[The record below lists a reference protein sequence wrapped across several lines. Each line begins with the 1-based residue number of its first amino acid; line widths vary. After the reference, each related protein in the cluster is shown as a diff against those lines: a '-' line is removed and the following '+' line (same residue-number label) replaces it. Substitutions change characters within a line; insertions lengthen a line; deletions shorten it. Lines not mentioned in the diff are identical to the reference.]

1 MSLVGTEAA
10 ADAEGAEAATGLG
23 AGIEMG
29 ALGAAEGGL
38 MTATEATGAFAA
50 AQGGLDPF
58 ADAAFVGTA
67 VATGLATG
75 AGAIIGAVNSSNKE
89 KKRREQE
96 KELENERRIQAAIID
111 ARKKRVQEKLNDLQ
125 QFIDKTPDIGKD
137 IDTRLEY
144 LYSHKKPYLNDPH
157 FKQISDPTHYKIAPR
172 NWRIEQEQIRY
183 IHENLNIYKDYQK
196 TVEGFPD
203 DTLWLDKKRLGAEP
217 GYQNTKS
224 DTFWLDKKRLGV
236 TNENVNLNE
245 NVPVETA

>member
-10 ADAEGAEAATGLG
+10 AAAEGAEAATSVG

-29 ALGAAEGGL
+29 ALGAAESSL

-67 VATGLATG
+67 VAAGVAT
-75 AGAIIGAVNSSNKE
+75 ATGAIIGAVNASNKE

-111 ARKKRVQEKLNDLQ
+111 ARKKKVQEKLDDLQ

-157 FKQISDPTHYKIAPR
+157 FKEISDPTHYKVAPR

-196 TVEGFPD
+196 TVEGYPD
-203 DTLWLDKKRLGAEP
+203 DTLWLDKKRLG
-217 GYQNTKS
+217 
-224 DTFWLDKKRLGV
+224 V
-236 TNENVNLNE
+236 TSESENKNENVNLNE

>member
-1 MSLVGTEAA
+1 
-10 ADAEGAEAATGLG
+10 
-23 AGIEMG
+23 
-29 ALGAAEGGL
+29 

-111 ARKKRVQEKLNDLQ
+111 ARKKKVQEKLDDLQ

-157 FKQISDPTHYKIAPR
+157 FKEISDPTHYKVAPR

-183 IHENLNIYKDYQK
+183 IHDHLNIYKDYQK
-196 TVEGFPD
+196 TVDGFPENELYL
-203 DTLWLDKKRLGAEP
+203 DTKRLGAEP
-217 GYQNTKS
+217 GYQNMDD

-236 TNENVNLNE
+236 YNETINVNKN
-245 NVPVETA
+245 NSVIVPVKAS